1 MGHDKQV
8 VFMAAGSLKRTSFSV
23 LPMLVLFVLLLIS
36 LYFLSDATDNSEHFG
51 QMYSVL
57 LIINAASLVLLGAL
71 VAVNIF
77 NLIRQHRMNVAG
89 ARMTSRLVV
98 MFVVLSIVPVSVV
111 YYFSLQFL
119 HRGID
124 SWFDVRIEKGLDDA
138 LDLSRASLDVKLH
151 DVLNATIR
159 LAEELSSEPAATLP
173 LTLYDHRV
181 RSGAAELTLI
191 GGDGRIVASSLSDLT
206 DIIPNQP
213 PSEMLVLMRNR
224 QHYIGLDPVG
234 ESGLYVRALVPV
246 LSSRSDN
253 EVYTLQALYEVSERF
268 SELAEGVQSAYTRYK
283 ELSYLRTPLKFSY
296 TLTLSIVLVLSLL
309 AAIWAA
315 FYSAR
320 RLVAPVRDM
329 AEATHAVA
337 EGDYSKRLAVAS
349 DDELGFLAR
358 SFNDMTRRLA
368 KSRQEAIRGRQQI
381 EGQRAYLEAVLA
393 NLSSGVISMGAD
405 TVLRAV
411 NRSAQQNLDIE
422 VKRYLGR
429 ELTELAD
436 DHVFLKPFVDVVMRQ
451 HELGD
456 ASWQEEVSLFGK
468 HGRQVLMCRGT
479 VLEST
484 GKRGGGM
491 VLVFDDVTTLIQAQ
505 RDAAWGEVAR
515 RLAHEIKNPL
525 TPIQLSAERLRR
537 RYLQTMEADDAEVLD
552 RATRTIVN
560 QVDAMKEMVN
570 AFSEYARVPQINL
583 KLMDLN
589 QLVREVLDLYR
600 SSELNTTIR
609 EDLAAAAM
617 CIEGDNVRLRQ
628 LLHNLLKNALEA
640 VRETPD
646 SCVTVA
652 TRLVTTEGPQQV
664 ELCVSDN
671 GPGIEQGILENV
683 FEPYVSTKP
692 KGSGLGMAI
701 VKKIVEEHGGT
712 IIAENREDGG
722 AQIRIRLMLVAASSG
737 AKAELHQQTSAH
749 DAGL

>member
-8 VFMAAGSLKRTSFSV
+8 VFMASGSLKRNSYGV
-23 LPMLVLFVLLLIS
+23 LPMLLLFILLLVS

-71 VAVNIF
+71 VVANIF
-77 NLIRQHRMNVAG
+77 QLIRQHRMNAAG

-111 YYFSLQFL
+111 YFFSLQFL

-151 DVLNATIR
+151 DVLNVTIR
-159 LAEELSSEPAATLP
+159 LAEELSNEPAATLP
-173 LTLYDHRV
+173 LTLYDRRV

-191 GGDGRIVASSLSDLT
+191 GGDGRIVASSLSDMT

-224 QHYIGLDPVG
+224 QHYIGLDPIG
-234 ESGLYVRALVPV
+234 DSGLFVRALVPV
-246 LSSRSDN
+246 LSSRSDS

-268 SELAEGVQSAYTRYK
+268 SVLAEGVQTAYTRYN

-296 TLTLSIVLVLSLL
+296 TLTLSIVLVLSVL

-315 FYSAR
+315 FHSAR

-368 KSRQEAIRGRQQI
+368 KSRQDALRGRQQI
-381 EGQRAYLEAVLA
+381 EGQRAYLQAVLT

-411 NRSAQQNLDIE
+411 NRSAQKNLDID
-422 VKRYLGR
+422 VQHYLGR
-429 ELTELAD
+429 QLTELAA
-436 DHVFLKPFVDVVMRQ
+436 DHVFLKPFVALVMR
-451 HELGD
+451 HRERGD

-479 VLEST
+479 VLEVA
-484 GKRGGGM
+484 GKNGGGI

-537 RYLQTMEADDAEVLD
+537 RYLQSMEADDAEVLD

-589 QLVREVLDLYR
+589 QLVREVLDLY
-600 SSELNTTIR
+600 SSSALNATIR
-609 EDLAAAAM
+609 EDLTAAAIP
-617 CIEGDNVRLRQ
+617 IEGDNVRLRQ

-640 VRETPD
+640 VKEIPD
-646 SCVTVA
+646 ACVTVA
-652 TRLVTTEGPQQV
+652 TRLVMAAGQQQV
-664 ELCVSDN
+664 ELCVYDN
-671 GPGIEQGILENV
+671 GPGIAPGVLQNI
-683 FEPYVSTKP
+683 FEPYVSTKA

-712 IIAENREDGG
+712 IIADNNEAGG
-722 AQIRIRLMLVAASSG
+722 AQIRIQLLLVAANPGSEPAS
-737 AKAELHQQTSAH
+737 HQQTSVH

>member
-8 VFMAAGSLKRTSFSV
+8 VFMASGSLKRNSYGI
-23 LPMLVLFVLLLIS
+23 LPMLLLFILLLVS

-51 QMYSVL
+51 QMYSML

-71 VAVNIF
+71 VVANIF
-77 NLIRQHRMNVAG
+77 QLIRQHRMNAAG

-111 YYFSLQFL
+111 YFFSLQFL

-151 DVLNATIR
+151 DVLNVTIR
-159 LAEELSSEPAATLP
+159 LAEELSNEPAATLP
-173 LTLYDHRV
+173 LTLYDRRV

-191 GGDGRIVASSLSDLT
+191 GGDGRIVASSLSDMT

-224 QHYIGLDPVG
+224 QHYIGLDPIG
-234 ESGLYVRALVPV
+234 DSGLFVRALVPV
-246 LSSRSDN
+246 LSSRSDS

-268 SELAEGVQSAYTRYK
+268 SVLAEGVQTAYTRYN

-296 TLTLSIVLVLSLL
+296 TLTLSIVLVLSVL

-315 FYSAR
+315 FHSAR

-368 KSRQEAIRGRQQI
+368 KSRQDALRGRQQI
-381 EGQRAYLEAVLA
+381 EGQRAYLQAVLT

-411 NRSAQQNLDIE
+411 NRSAQKNLDID
-422 VKRYLGR
+422 VQHYLGR
-429 ELTELAD
+429 QLTELAA
-436 DHVFLKPFVDVVMRQ
+436 DHVFLKPFVALVMR
-451 HELGD
+451 HRERGD

-479 VLEST
+479 VLEVA
-484 GKRGGGM
+484 GKNGGGI

-537 RYLQTMEADDAEVLD
+537 RYLQSMEADDAEVLD

-589 QLVREVLDLYR
+589 QLVREVLDLY
-600 SSELNTTIR
+600 SSSALNATIR
-609 EDLAAAAM
+609 EDLTAAAIP
-617 CIEGDNVRLRQ
+617 IEGDNVRLRQ

-640 VRETPD
+640 VREIPD
-646 SCVTVA
+646 ACVTVA
-652 TRLVTTEGPQQV
+652 TRLVMAAGQQQV
-664 ELCVSDN
+664 ELCVYDN
-671 GPGIEQGILENV
+671 GPGIAPGVLQNI
-683 FEPYVSTKP
+683 FEPYVSTKA

-712 IIAENREDGG
+712 IIADNNEAGG
-722 AQIRIRLMLVAASSG
+722 AQIRIQLLLVAANPGSEPAS
-737 AKAELHQQTSAH
+737 HQQTSVH

>member
-1 MGHDKQV
+1 
-8 VFMAAGSLKRTSFSV
+8 MAAGSLKRSSFGV
-23 LPMLVLFVLLLIS
+23 LPMLVLFILLLVS

-71 VAVNIF
+71 VAANIF
-77 NLIRQHRMNVAG
+77 KLIRQHRMNVAG
-89 ARMTSRLVV
+89 ARMTTRLVV

-151 DVLNATIR
+151 DVLNVTIR

-173 LTLYDHRV
+173 LTLYDRRV

-246 LSSRSDN
+246 LSSRSDS

-268 SELAEGVQSAYTRYK
+268 SELAEGVQSAYTRYN

-315 FYSAR
+315 FHSAR

-368 KSRQEAIRGRQQI
+368 KSREEAIRGRQQI

-411 NRSAQQNLDIE
+411 NRSAQQNLDID

-436 DHVFLKPFVDVVMRQ
+436 DHVFLKPFVDVVMR
-451 HELGD
+451 HRELGD
-456 ASWQEEVSLFGK
+456 ASWEEQASLFGK

-479 VLEST
+479 VLEAT

-537 RYLQTMEADDAEVLD
+537 RYLQSMDADDAEVLD

-570 AFSEYARVPQINL
+570 AFSEYARVPHINL

-609 EDLAAAAM
+609 EDLTAAAM
-617 CIEGDNVRLRQ
+617 NIEGDDVRLRQ

-640 VRETPD
+640 VRQKPD

-652 TRLVTTEGPQQV
+652 TRLVTAEGPQQV
-664 ELCVSDN
+664 ELRVDDN

-683 FEPYVSTKP
+683 FEPYVSTKL

-712 IIAENREDGG
+712 IIADNNEAGG
-722 AQIRIRLMLVAASSG
+722 AQIRIRLMLVAAISES
-737 AKAELHQQTSAH
+737 EPESHQQTSAH

>member
-8 VFMAAGSLKRTSFSV
+8 VFMASGSLKRNSYGV
-23 LPMLVLFVLLLIS
+23 LPMLLLFILLLVS

-71 VAVNIF
+71 VVANIF
-77 NLIRQHRMNVAG
+77 QLIRQHRMNAAG

-111 YYFSLQFL
+111 YFFSLQFL

-151 DVLNATIR
+151 DVLNVTIR
-159 LAEELSSEPAATLP
+159 LAEELSNEPAATLP
-173 LTLYDHRV
+173 LTLYDRRV

-191 GGDGRIVASSLSDLT
+191 GGDGRIVASSLSDMT

-224 QHYIGLDPVG
+224 QHYIGLDPIG
-234 ESGLYVRALVPV
+234 DSGLFVRALVPV
-246 LSSRSDN
+246 LSSRSDS

-268 SELAEGVQSAYTRYK
+268 SVLAEGVQTAYTRYN

-296 TLTLSIVLVLSLL
+296 TLTLSIVLVLSVL

-315 FYSAR
+315 FHSAR

-368 KSRQEAIRGRQQI
+368 KSRQDALRGRQQI
-381 EGQRAYLEAVLA
+381 EGQRAYLQAVLT

-411 NRSAQQNLDIE
+411 NRSAQKNLDID
-422 VKRYLGR
+422 VQHYLGR
-429 ELTELAD
+429 QLTELAA
-436 DHVFLKPFVDVVMRQ
+436 DHVFLKPFVALVMR
-451 HELGD
+451 HRERGD

-479 VLEST
+479 VLEVA
-484 GKRGGGM
+484 GKNGGGI

-537 RYLQTMEADDAEVLD
+537 RYLQSMEADDAEVLD

-589 QLVREVLDLYR
+589 QLVREVLDLY
-600 SSELNTTIR
+600 SSSALNATIR
-609 EDLAAAAM
+609 EDLTAAA
-617 CIEGDNVRLRQ
+617 IPIDGDNVRLRQ

-640 VRETPD
+640 VREIPD
-646 SCVTVA
+646 ACVTVA
-652 TRLVTTEGPQQV
+652 TRLVMAAGQQQV
-664 ELCVSDN
+664 ELCVYDN
-671 GPGIEQGILENV
+671 GPGIAPGVLQNI
-683 FEPYVSTKP
+683 FEPYVSTKA

-712 IIAENREDGG
+712 IIADNNEAGG
-722 AQIRIRLMLVAASSG
+722 AQIRIQLLLVAANPGSEPAS
-737 AKAELHQQTSAH
+737 HQQTSVH

>member
-1 MGHDKQV
+1 
-8 VFMAAGSLKRTSFSV
+8 MAAGSLKRSSFGM
-23 LPMLVLFVLLLIS
+23 LPMLVLFVLLLVS
-36 LYFLSDATDNSEHFG
+36 LYFLGDATDNSEHFG

-57 LIINAASLVLLGAL
+57 LIINAAALILLGAL
-71 VAVNIF
+71 VVANIF
-77 NLIRQHRMNVAG
+77 TLIRQQRMNAAG

-124 SWFDVRIEKGLDDA
+124 SWFDVRIERGLDDA
-138 LDLSRASLDVKLH
+138 LDLSRAALDVKLH
-151 DVLNATIR
+151 DVLNVTIR
-159 LAEELSSEPAATLP
+159 MAEDLSSEPAATLP

-206 DIIPNQP
+206 EIIPNQP

-246 LSSRSDN
+246 LSSRSDS

-268 SELAEGVQSAYTRYK
+268 SELAEGVQSAYTRYN
-283 ELSYLRTPLKFSY
+283 ELTYLRTPLKFSY

-315 FYSAR
+315 FHSAR
-320 RLVAPVRDM
+320 RLVAPVRDL

-368 KSRQEAIRGRQQI
+368 KSREEALRGRQQI

-405 TVLRAV
+405 TALRAV
-411 NRSAQQNLDIE
+411 NRSAQHNLDIDVE
-422 VKRYLGR
+422 RYMGR
-429 ELTELAD
+429 ELSELAA
-436 DHVFLKPFVDVVMRQ
+436 DHVFLKPFVEVVMRHREQ
-451 HELGD
+451 GD
-456 ASWQEEVSLFGK
+456 TSWQEEVSLFGK
-468 HGRQVLMCRGT
+468 SGRQVFMCRGT
-479 VLEST
+479 VLEAS
-484 GKRGGGM
+484 GKRGGG
-491 VLVFDDVTTLIQAQ
+491 VVIVFDDVTALIQAQ

-537 RYLQTMEADDAEVLD
+537 RYLQRMDADEAEVLD
-552 RATRTIVN
+552 RATHTIVN
-560 QVDAMKEMVN
+560 QVDAMKKMVD
-570 AFSEYARVPQINL
+570 AFSEYARVPQISL
-583 KLMDLN
+583 KHMDLN

-600 SSELNTTIR
+600 SSELKTRIL
-609 EDLAAAAM
+609 EDLAPGDA
-617 CIEGDNVRLRQ
+617 CIEGDSGRLRQ

-646 SCVTVA
+646 SCITVS
-652 TRLVTTEGPQQV
+652 TRLVTAEGLDQI
-664 ELCVSDN
+664 ELCIDDN
-671 GPGIEQGILENV
+671 GPGIGQAVLENI

-712 IIAENREDGG
+712 ISAGTREAGG
-722 AQIRIRLMLVAASSG
+722 AQIRIRLRLVAEDSESEPGSGQQASSRDG
-737 AKAELHQQTSAH
+737 
-749 DAGL
+749 GV